1 MRTPVNVLPEQT
13 AEFERLTMMKPS
25 LGRLAHQDTDQLRA
39 EARTL
44 GVPAAHRMDR
54 AALVEAITRRL

>member
-1 MRTPVNVLPEQT
+1 
-13 AEFERLTMMKPS
+13 MMKPS
-25 LGRLAHQDTDQLRA
+25 LGRLAHQDTDQLRS